1 MAVAAVVVPVWL
13 DSRRSNGRINK
24 SRCYVDPDVY
34 KKDVAM
40 NRKWIFAVVSV
51 LAVALVMFPLNLLWV
66 GQSPL
71 HAAVSSLLFG
81 LPALLTAWTPK
92 GRCAGGRAES
102 RRAAGNTGFRTRT
115 GARIALCLRI
125 ARCSRIILSLQIA
138 PNQPGESPCW
148 RKSRWGSLFSCWRR
162 CWHTIFRPKASPS
175 ELRRQSD
182 SVF

>member
-1 MAVAAVVVPVWL
+1 
-13 DSRRSNGRINK
+13 
-24 SRCYVDPDVY
+24 
-34 KKDVAM
+34 M

-115 GARIALCLRI
+115 GRPDRIVPEDPAVLPDHTVPADRAVLPDHTVPADRTEPVDRTEP
-125 ARCSRIILSLQIA
+125 A
-138 PNQPGESPCW
+138 G
-148 RKSRWGSLFSCWRR
+148 RKSLLAKVALGIAFFVLAAMLAYDIS
-162 CWHTIFRPKASPS
+162 TEGVAVGVTKAVGFG
-175 ELRRQSD
+175 LLILLAAVGHRLGYLKL
-182 SVF
+182 

>member
-1 MAVAAVVVPVWL
+1 
-13 DSRRSNGRINK
+13 
-24 SRCYVDPDVY
+24 
-34 KKDVAM
+34 M

-81 LPALLTAWTPK
+81 LPALLTAWT
-92 GRCAGGRAES
+92 AGPNP
-102 RRAAGNTGFRTRT
+102 AGLPGIRDSVPAP

-125 ARCSRIILSLQIA
+125 PLCSRIILYLRIA
-138 PNQPGESPCW
+138 PNPWIAPNPPGESPCW
-148 RKSRWGSLFSCWRR
+148 RKLRWGSLFSCWRR

-182 SVF
+182 SVC

>member
-1 MAVAAVVVPVWL
+1 
-13 DSRRSNGRINK
+13 
-24 SRCYVDPDVY
+24 
-34 KKDVAM
+34 M

-115 GARIALCLRI
+115 GRPVRIVPEDPAVLPDQTVPADHTVPADRTEPVDRTEP
-125 ARCSRIILSLQIA
+125 A
-138 PNQPGESPCW
+138 G
-148 RKSRWGSLFSCWRR
+148 RKSLLAKVALGIAFFVLAAMLAYDISTEGVAVGVTKAVGFSLLILLAAVGHRLGYL
-162 CWHTIFRPKASPS
+162 K
-175 ELRRQSD
+175 L
-182 SVF
+182 

>member
-1 MAVAAVVVPVWL
+1 
-13 DSRRSNGRINK
+13 
-24 SRCYVDPDVY
+24 
-34 KKDVAM
+34 M

-115 GARIALCLRI
+115 GRPDRIVPEDRAVLPDHTVPADLTVPADHPVPADRTEPVDRTEP
-125 ARCSRIILSLQIA
+125 A
-138 PNQPGESPCW
+138 G
-148 RKSRWGSLFSCWRR
+148 RKSLLAKVALGIAFFVLAAMLAYDISTEGVAVGVTKAVGFSLLILLAAVGHRLGYL
-162 CWHTIFRPKASPS
+162 K
-175 ELRRQSD
+175 L
-182 SVF
+182 